1 MKLSERKQTYPYS
14 SYNLI
19 AQQEKESMQVHP
31 ASIKV
36 TAKQTGNPYTCSKK
50 ETRQPNDGPEPNDG
64 LEPLLPPRVVTPNT
78 GSSRNYIQGVI
89 GSHKTKR
96 MSGLMGNAAISQSL
110 QEIEDN
116 NRLHELRLSM
126 REEL

>member
-1 MKLSERKQTYPYS
+1 MNLSERKQTYPYS

-36 TAKQTGNPYTCSKK
+36 TAKQTGNPYTCSTK
-50 ETRQPNDGPEPNDG
+50 ESRQPNDGP
-64 LEPLLPPRVVTPNT
+64 EPLLPPRVVTPNT
-78 GSSRNYIQGVI
+78 GSSRTYMQGVI
-89 GSHKTKR
+89 STHKTKR